1 MKNLSEINIKSL
13 INSKSHFT
21 LDTIS
26 ESNSDFAKKE
36 KLPNILFIT
45 TFPPRECGIATY
57 SQDLILAINN
67 KFTNSFS
74 IKIAALETETEKHF
88 YKEDIYAILQTDKS
102 QSYIE
107 LAKKINHDAQLEMV
121 LIQHEFGLFYGN
133 ESDFINFLNSIDKP
147 KIVVCH
153 TILPNPD
160 EKFKIHVQDI
170 NNTVEA
176 FIVMTNNSARIL
188 TKDYLV
194 AEDKIS
200 VIPHGTHLVEH
211 KNKEI
216 LKQKYGL
223 SGRKIISTFG
233 LLSSGKCLET
243 TINALPRIVKKQ
255 PEVLFLIIGKTH
267 PTVFKN
273 EGEQYRNSLKARIK
287 ELSLENHVKFV
298 DEYLSLPILL
308 EYLQLTAIY
317 LFTSKDRNQAVSGT
331 FSYAISCG
339 CPIISTPI
347 PHAIEVLKDGAGV
360 IVDFEN
366 PSQLATEVIRLLA
379 DDELRKSISA
389 NGIHK
394 IAPTAWQNSALGHS
408 ALFEKITNRGIALQ
422 YKIPEINFNHF
433 KNLTTSFG
441 MIQFSVI
448 NEPDL
453 NSGYTLDDNA
463 RALVAMCQHYELT
476 NDEKDLEYIK
486 RYYNFIEFCLQPE
499 GYFLNYTD
507 QNKKFTSQN
516 SENLADA
523 NGRAIWALGFM
534 LSIGDLLPKD
544 LNEKALQT
552 MHKALSK
559 INTIHSTR
567 AMAFI
572 IKGLYYYDTA
582 NESVEN
588 RDKIKHFANKLV
600 QMYKHEATDDWQW
613 FEGYLTYA
621 NSILPEALLCA
632 YLATGDENYKEIAKT
647 SFDFLLSKIYKKN
660 NIKVISNQGWLKR
673 GQEINVEKVGGEQP
687 IDVSYTIMALSK
699 FYNVFKT
706 QNYLKK
712 MDIGFSWFLGNN
724 HLNQIIYNPCTGGC
738 YDGLEETYVN
748 LNQGAES
755 TVSYLMARLTMEK
768 HLKKDEDRK
777 LVSSKKKIKSIINS
791 KINHCSLNNKI
802 YLKHA

>member
-1 MKNLSEINIKSL
+1 MKNLSDINIKNLFSNKL
-13 INSKSHFT
+13 NSH
-21 LDTIS
+21 LDNIS
-26 ESNSDFAKKE
+26 ERKSEFINKG
-36 KLPNILFIT
+36 KLPHILFIT

-74 IKIAALETETEKHF
+74 IKIAALETKTEKHF
-88 YKEDIYAILQTDKS
+88 YKEDIYSILQTDNS
-102 QSYIE
+102 HSYVE
-107 LAKKINHDAQLEMV
+107 LAEKINQDTQLEMV
-121 LIQHEFGLFYGN
+121 LIQHEFGLFHGN
-133 ESDFINFLNSIDKP
+133 ESDFISFLNAINKP

-153 TILPNPD
+153 TVLPRPD
-160 EKFKIHVQDI
+160 EKFKMHVQDI
-170 NNTVEA
+170 NNSVEA
-176 FIVMTNNSARIL
+176 IIVMTHDSARIL
-188 TKDYLV
+188 
-194 AEDKIS
+194 AEDYSMAKEKIS

-211 KNKEI
+211 KNKAT
-216 LKQKYGL
+216 LKDKYGL

-243 TINALPRIVKKQ
+243 TINALPTIVKDE

-273 EGEQYRNSLKARIK
+273 EGEQYRDSLKERIK
-287 ELSLENHVKFV
+287 ELSLENNVKFV
-298 DEYLSLPILL
+298 NEYLSLENLL
-308 EYLQLTAIY
+308 EYLQLTDIY

-347 PHAIEVLKDGAGV
+347 PHAVEVLKDGAGI

-366 PSQLATEVIRLLA
+366 PSQLATEVIRLLG
-379 DDELRKSISA
+379 DDELRKNISA

-394 IAPTAWQNSALGHS
+394 MAPTAWQNSALGHT
-408 ALFEKITNRGIALQ
+408 ALIEKITNRGISLQ
-422 YKIPEINFNHF
+422 YKIPGINFNHF
-433 KNLTTSFG
+433 KNLTTPFA

-448 NEPDL
+448 NQPDL

-476 NDEKDLEYIK
+476 NEQKDLEYIN
-486 RYYNFIEFCLQPE
+486 RYYEFIDFCLQPE
-499 GYFLNYTD
+499 GYFLNYVD
-507 QNKKFTSQN
+507 ENKKFTSQN

-523 NGRAIWALGFM
+523 NGRAIWALGCM
-534 LSIGDLLPKD
+534 LSIGDLLTEE
-544 LNEKALQT
+544 LNEKAKLT
-552 MHKALSK
+552 MHKALANV
-559 INTIHSTR
+559 NTIHSTR

-572 IKGLYYYDTA
+572 IKGLYYYNSA
-582 NESVEN
+582 NESNEN
-588 RDKIKHFANKLV
+588 RAKIKHFANKLV
-600 QMYKHEATDDWQW
+600 QMYKHESSENWEW

-632 YLATGDENYKEIAKT
+632 YLATGEESYKEIAKT
-647 SFDFLLSKIYKKN
+647 SFDFLLSKNKKN
-660 NIKVISNQGWLKR
+660 NRIRVISNQGWLNR
-673 GQEINVEKVGGEQP
+673 GQKINYEKLGGKQP

-699 FYNVFKT
+699 FYNVFKEE
-706 QNYLKK
+706 NYLKK
-712 MDIGFSWFLGNN
+712 MEIAFSWFLGNN

-738 YDGLEETYVN
+738 YDGLESNYVN

-768 HLKKDEDRK
+768 HLKEDILKTSIHR
-777 LVSSKKKIKSIINS
+777 KKKSKFAFALNS
-791 KINHCSLNNKI
+791 VIVNLPTI
-802 YLKHA
+802 GL